1 MVSSG
6 KLNLRDVHTISGRY
20 DSDKLFY
27 DFCIYKKALKGLE
40 EISMCH
46 ASSEH
51 VSR

>member
-27 DFCIYKKALKGLE
+27 DFCIYKKALKGLVV
-40 EISMCH
+40 STCR